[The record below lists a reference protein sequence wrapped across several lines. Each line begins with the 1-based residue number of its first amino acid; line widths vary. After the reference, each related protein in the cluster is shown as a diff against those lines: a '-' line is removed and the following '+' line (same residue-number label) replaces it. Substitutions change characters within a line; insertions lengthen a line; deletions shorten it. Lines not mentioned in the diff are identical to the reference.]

1 MQLSKATLL
10 GQDGTQGAD
19 RLHKR
24 TPRAG
29 SAGAS
34 SLGGQ
39 CRAHGPGTGDSD
51 PSRQHG
57 CRLLRRV
64 SPGTTLH
71 RRVYEKR
78 PRRPLQSIRGS
89 GSAEHQ
95 TGFKPHTSSFPPTGR
110 LPCTRQ
116 LSGQRSRPCWLEP
129 HDTGRCPGCGPLVD
143 AGGAQCTWGRNSEW
157 RVSGAPGW
165 APEPGMAP
173 GHSRAGKYGATA
185 GEDTA
190 TPLGSPEGHGGRPGV
205 CLAVS
210 WAPFPGTLLPPGH
223 WSQSPVESGRN
234 DS

>member
-10 GQDGTQGAD
+10 GQEGTQGAD
-19 RLHKR
+19 HLHKS

-29 SAGAS
+29 STGAS

-39 CRAHGPGTGDSD
+39 CRAHGPGTGNSD

-71 RRVYEKR
+71 KRVCEKR
-78 PRRPLQSIRGS
+78 PRCPLQSIRGS

-95 TGFKPHTSSFPPTGR
+95 TGFKPHTSSFPTAGR

-116 LSGQRSRPCWLEP
+116 LSGQRSRPCRLEPPEP

-143 AGGAQCTWGRNSEW
+143 VGGAQCTRGCNSEW
-157 RVSGAPGW
+157 RVSGAAGW
-165 APEPGMAP
+165 APEPGTAP
-173 GHSRAGKYGATA
+173 GRSRAGKYGATA

-190 TPLGSPEGHGGRPGV
+190 TPLGSPEG
-205 CLAVS
+205 LAEAQRATAAVPAS
-210 WAPFPGTLLPPGH
+210 A
-223 WSQSPVESGRN
+223 
-234 DS
+234 